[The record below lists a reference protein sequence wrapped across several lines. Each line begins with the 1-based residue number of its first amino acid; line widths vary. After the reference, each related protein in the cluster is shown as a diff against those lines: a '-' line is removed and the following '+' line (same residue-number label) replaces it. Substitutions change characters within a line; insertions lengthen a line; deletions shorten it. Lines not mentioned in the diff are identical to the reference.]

1 MDFINHTPFPAL
13 AFEGIDQHNQ
23 QFHVVVLRQTL
34 TWNQHGKLIYADQQQ
49 PLCEADQFLGATN
62 QSVVRQESDLCH
74 YKPRCDVIVN
84 AVAHA
89 PRGRPALRFAVRLV
103 LKRQRLDAALIDKT
117 LSVIGPRRFT
127 QTGDPVGQRGATTH
141 KAWRLSEPEPIQRL
155 ALHNQFAFGG
165 ECRIDQGEPAAQQLV
180 QRYWLTPE
188 QLDGHPDAQRPSAE
202 QPAAHSVF
210 EANPLGLGFVQN
222 WYIEATGLA
231 TFPAPQ
237 IENPDMPI
245 SVELFADCANGGLSE
260 TQAASLVA
268 GFGVRP
274 KAHPERRKLVGTI
287 DEAFI
292 NGEAWLPA
300 DFDFNIWNAA
310 PPDQQTEF
318 LEGGEML
325 ELTNLC
331 APDAPGATID
341 TQGNTLLR
349 LELPSQECFVLVR
362 LQSGGMFTHPMVI
375 DTVII
380 EPENRRL
387 SLVWRIVLGK
397 DQELPIRKLEARMRS
412 FADRDAERSEVER
425 IKGLLSKAMEHSDKS
440 MQTNSPT
447 LPPIQVKPDDLT
459 DDEFEAWVKGVL
471 KDG

>member
-1 MDFINHTPFPAL
+1 
-13 AFEGIDQHNQ
+13 
-23 QFHVVVLRQTL
+23 
-34 TWNQHGKLIYADQQQ
+34 
-49 PLCEADQFLGATN
+49 
-62 QSVVRQESDLCH
+62 
-74 YKPRCDVIVN
+74 
-84 AVAHA
+84 
-89 PRGRPALRFAVRLV
+89 
-103 LKRQRLDAALIDKT
+103 
-117 LSVIGPRRFT
+117 
-127 QTGDPVGQRGATTH
+127 
-141 KAWRLSEPEPIQRL
+141 
-155 ALHNQFAFGG
+155 
-165 ECRIDQGEPAAQQLV
+165 
-180 QRYWLTPE
+180 
-188 QLDGHPDAQRPSAE
+188 
-202 QPAAHSVF
+202 
-210 EANPLGLGFVQN
+210 
-222 WYIEATGLA
+222 
-231 TFPAPQ
+231 
-237 IENPDMPI
+237 
-245 SVELFADCANGGLSE
+245 
-260 TQAASLVA
+260 
-268 GFGVRP
+268 
-274 KAHPERRKLVGTI
+274 
-287 DEAFI
+287 
-292 NGEAWLPA
+292 
-300 DFDFNIWNAA
+300 
-310 PPDQQTEF
+310 
-318 LEGGEML
+318 ML

>member
-1 MDFINHTPFPAL
+1 MDFVNHTPFPAL
-13 AFEGIDQHNQ
+13 AFAGIDPHNQ
-23 QFHVVVLRQTL
+23 HFHVMVLRQTL
-34 TWNQHGKLIYADQQQ
+34 AWDEHMDLGYADRQQ

-89 PRGRPALRFAVRLV
+89 PRGRPAQRFAVRLV

-117 LSVIGPRRFT
+117 LAVIGPRRFT
-127 QTGDPVGQRGATTH
+127 HTGDPAGQRGATTR

-165 ECRIDQGEPAAQQLV
+165 ECRIDQGEPAAQQLAR
-180 QRYWLTPE
+180 RYWLTPE
-188 QLDGHPDAQRPSAE
+188 QLDGHPDAQRPPAE
-202 QPAAHSVF
+202 QPAAHCVF
-210 EANPLGLGFVQN
+210 ESNPLGLGFVQN
-222 WYIEATGLA
+222 WYVEATRLA
-231 TFPAPQ
+231 DFPAPQ
-237 IENPDMPI
+237 IEHPDLPI
-245 SVELFADCANGGLSE
+245 SAEWFADCANGGLSE

-274 KAHPERRKLVGTI
+274 KAHPERRKLVGTV
-287 DEAFI
+287 DAAFI

-300 DFDFNIWNAA
+300 DFDFAIWNAA
-310 PPDQQTEF
+310 QPDQQTEF
-318 LEGGEML
+318 LEGGEVL

-331 APDAPGATID
+331 APDAPGAAID
-341 TQGNTLLR
+341 AQGDTLLR
-349 LELPSQECFVLVR
+349 LELPAQQCFVLAR
-362 LQSGGMFTHPMVI
+362 LHSGGMFTHPMVI

-387 SLVWRIVLGK
+387 SLVWRSVLGK

-412 FADRDAERSEVER
+412 FAERDAERAEIER
-425 IKGLLSKAMEHSDKS
+425 IKEQLSKATEHPDAS
-440 MQTNSPT
+440 TPTSP
-447 LPPIQVKPDDLT
+447 PSPKQANPDDLS
-459 DDEFEAWVKGVL
+459 DDEFAAWVRDVL